1 MSSKLIRE
9 NRTGN
14 LGRDRQNSRPLQGLK
29 SFCLRDRGRLGNE
42 GRPILLKIGT
52 QSTYVDL
59 CNMPKFQLQRLFFL
73 AEFWVSAPQGS
84 SEAPCIRNPRP
95 QCARQSKPCYPV
107 NHLPFHRKQCIS
119 VVRVDLPRRKE
130 AIKVF
135 IREVNSNN
143 YIINTVLP
151 SSYT

>member
-1 MSSKLIRE
+1 MCIKLGAGVIEMYQSDCNE
-9 NRTGN
+9 NRKMQFLGLN
-14 LGRDRQNSRPLQGLK
+14 L
-29 SFCLRDRGRLGNE
+29 
-42 GRPILLKIGT
+42 
-52 QSTYVDL
+52 
-59 CNMPKFQLQRLFFL
+59 
-73 AEFWVSAPQGS
+73 SAPYFNHMFLYQQHLNNMTS
-84 SEAPCIRNPRP
+84 PCIRNPRP

-135 IREVNSNN
+135 IREVNSNK